1 MRITNKLIEIQAA
14 ETPLPG
20 AGMRCIL
27 IQPGAVDFDFIFQRP
42 AVCHDQ
48 LLRYQM

>member
-1 MRITNKLIEIQAA
+1 MRIIKKLIEA
-14 ETPLPG
+14 EVEMTPRPG
-20 AGMRCIL
+20 AGTWCIL

-48 LLRYQM
+48 LLWYQM

>member
-1 MRITNKLIEIQAA
+1 MRVIKKLIEIQVA
-14 ETPLPG
+14 ETPVQG
-20 AGMRCIL
+20 AGTRGRL